1 MYVYTH
7 EKREV
12 RLFFTLIKGFAIP
25 HTVEKQPKSTPDM
38 LNPPTHLT
46 GGDWYYIPTRTFIV
60 AVRTVR
66 ECCEDSDESQ
76 TTSINVFLCHV
87 LLFYVCKRRYFYF
100 VSISRIFACRSF
112 LSGKQSLYSATIVG
126 DNERLSAYSTTSLS
140 LSLHRRIPILGFS

>member
-1 MYVYTH
+1 MHSIVLWRRLIAHRFSYVCSRHKTPGISIKHISYRRSQCVIDIHLSTILFKVYIH

-12 RLFFTLIKGFAIP
+12 RLFLTLIKGFAIP

-60 AVRTVR
+60 AVRTVC

-76 TTSINVFLCHV
+76 TTSINAFLCYCLSFAKERH
-87 LLFYVCKRRYFYF
+87 YKDTK
-100 VSISRIFACRSF
+100 IF
-112 LSGKQSLYSATIVG
+112 
-126 DNERLSAYSTTSLS
+126 
-140 LSLHRRIPILGFS
+140 